1 VRVPSTRQFLIDDLS
16 YKDSW
21 RMFKIMAEFV
31 DGFENLNEIEPAVSI
46 FGSARCTPDDPLY
59 RKTQELAGLLAREGY
74 AVITGGGPGLM
85 EAGNKGAKEAGGNS
99 IGLHIHLPLEQK
111 SNPYL
116 TLRTDFRYFFVR
128 KVMFI
133 KYARAYVAM
142 PGGFGTLDELSEALV
157 LTQTKRIKPFPIILV
172 GREFWAG
179 LIEWMRSRLLT
190 QGFVSEQDFDLF
202 QVVDTP
208 EEVVAIIKDKVPLHR
223 EDISGSLT

>member
-1 VRVPSTRQFLIDDLS
+1 VPSTRQFLIDDLS

-46 FGSARCTPDDPLY
+46 FGSARCMPDDPLY
-59 RKTQELAGLLAREGY
+59 RKTEELAGLLAKEGY

-99 IGLHIHLPLEQK
+99 VGLHIHLPLEQK

-116 TLRTDFRYFFVR
+116 TVRTDFRYFFVR

-208 EEVVAIIKDKVPLHR
+208 EEVVAIIKAKVPLHR
-223 EDISGSLT
+223 EDIPGSTT